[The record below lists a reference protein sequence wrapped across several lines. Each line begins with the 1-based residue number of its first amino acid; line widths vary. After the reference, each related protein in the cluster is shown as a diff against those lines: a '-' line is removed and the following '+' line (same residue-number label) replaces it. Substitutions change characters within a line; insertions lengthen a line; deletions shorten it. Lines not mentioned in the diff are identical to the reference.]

1 MNDAA
6 SAVAAAQCSARFA
19 CEHCKAKKIKC
30 SRELPKCAA
39 CKPWPGE
46 CVYPKDKPLKASKA
60 NTFSVVPTAEADP
73 LLPTIEQRLARIENT
88 LLHLT
93 TNVNELLPE
102 SSVNGH
108 QNILASQ
115 PGVFKHSCGPTLHSS
130 DNDTD
135 QLPLTVEEFHTF
147 ATLEQAEHD
156 LQDLVHKM
164 GSEKVQSHQAAAD
177 SLQELSK
184 DLKTTQLYE
193 QEIGSHNDEDA
204 RAYFVPSKSEG
215 YRFMS
220 YMLIVKSVL
229 ETMELGDILIVKPSD
244 EILQAVIFRP
254 ETVKEPGWLVW
265 INYLLLNLHLG
276 EKPQPR
282 AFLVDGLRHNVRR
295 SLNKATI
302 FLEPREIN
310 VQALMLLA
318 CHGEDFSSPN
328 VSWMLMGHACR
339 QAQALGLHI
348 EKAKTATENQRRLS
362 LFWSLFIMD
371 KISSLAFGR
380 PTLLPTGLYQDVPS
394 PEFQHLRRY
403 QPHRLGL
410 PLLEESTFG
419 AHFFRANIDLAK
431 LADLVLD
438 FLCRVTPSL
447 ERERL
452 IEKVEAWGTKTRQAL
467 EAARES
473 ELFCAIEHHAREM
486 SLGIDAMCFQQLHI
500 LLLLFRGDQSYSSRK
515 IETAREILA
524 LLSDLV
530 SNSSHVYNGI
540 VCVRDRI

>member
-1 MNDAA
+1 
-6 SAVAAAQCSARFA
+6 
-19 CEHCKAKKIKC
+19 
-30 SRELPKCAA
+30 
-39 CKPWPGE
+39 
-46 CVYPKDKPLKASKA
+46 
-60 NTFSVVPTAEADP
+60 
-73 LLPTIEQRLARIENT
+73 
-88 LLHLT
+88 
-93 TNVNELLPE
+93 
-102 SSVNGH
+102 
-108 QNILASQ
+108 
-115 PGVFKHSCGPTLHSS
+115 
-130 DNDTD
+130 
-135 QLPLTVEEFHTF
+135 
-147 ATLEQAEHD
+147 
-156 LQDLVHKM
+156 
-164 GSEKVQSHQAAAD
+164 
-177 SLQELSK
+177 
-184 DLKTTQLYE
+184 
-193 QEIGSHNDEDA
+193 
-204 RAYFVPSKSEG
+204 
-215 YRFMS
+215 
-220 YMLIVKSVL
+220 MLIVKSVL

-452 IEKVEAWGTKTRQAL
+452 IEKVEAWGTKTRQVSCKTRGHTL
-467 EAARES
+467 Y
-473 ELFCAIEHHAREM
+473 HH
-486 SLGIDAMCFQQLHI
+486 
-500 LLLLFRGDQSYSSRK
+500 
-515 IETAREILA
+515 
-524 LLSDLV
+524 
-530 SNSSHVYNGI
+530 
-540 VCVRDRI
+540 